1 MKDPFYTSFLIVVV
15 AVGFLLGAYLAAM
28 AVNFFERSSHNADV
42 REERKREKHERKEK
56 RREGEK
62 HLKKIRKES
71 QSSTLDGLKE
81 KMKRLKKKESPNKKS
96 RLTNVMTNK
105 GESWTEINCN
115 EDAIDESEYVKK
127 RQKKQDRAYSYV
139 KRRKS

>member
-42 REERKREKHERKEK
+42 REERKREKQERKEK
-56 RREGEK
+56 RREDKK

-71 QSSTLDGLKE
+71 QSSNLDGLKE
-81 KMKRLKKKESPNKKS
+81 KMKRPKKKENPNKKS